1 MDFKNKLKS
10 FNVDWIDT
18 ILIKVGVF
26 VATLLL
32 IKYWDALLNFEWYWY
47 LMIWII
53 VAFRPFK
60 NYYKWLTAK

>member
-1 MDFKNKLKS
+1 MDLKTKLNS
-10 FNVDWIDT
+10 FNVDWIDI

-26 VATLLL
+26 VATLFLV
-32 IKYWDALLNFEWYWY
+32 KFWNSLLNFEWYWY

-53 VAFRPFK
+53 VATRPFK